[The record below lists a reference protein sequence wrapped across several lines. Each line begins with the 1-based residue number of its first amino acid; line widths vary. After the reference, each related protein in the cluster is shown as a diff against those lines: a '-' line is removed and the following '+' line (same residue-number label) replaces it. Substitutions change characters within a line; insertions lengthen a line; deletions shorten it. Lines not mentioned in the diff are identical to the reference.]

1 MITET
6 FSNRCLMVSKSLHHL
21 KVCLHNKFWSHICII
36 MRPQLKNFIWQSLV
50 CLHRHTDRM
59 QQRSFWNKIVLSLRF
74 KNEQRNRTWQRLFR
88 VVCYSITVCT
98 KNFFKKLFNKKG
110 EGGTFPQKTAK
121 LRLYSLN
128 GINQKTSTTKYMLDS
143 LLNSKLLRQILTDI
157 LGQ

>member
-36 MRPQLKNFIWQSLV
+36 MRPQLKISFGNLWSV
-50 CLHRHTDRM
+50 YTDTQTECNKEVFETKSYCHCALKTSKEIARDNGCFE
-59 QQRSFWNKIVLSLRF
+59 SFVLQIQLAQ
-74 KNEQRNRTWQRLFR
+74 K
-88 VVCYSITVCT
+88 
-98 KNFFKKLFNKKG
+98 KFFKKLFNKKG

-157 LGQ
+157 

>member
-50 CLHRHTDRM
+50 CLHRHTDRV
-59 QQRSFWNKIVLSLRF
+59 QQRSFWNKIALSLLF

-88 VVCYSITVCT
+88 VVCSSITVGTKKVLQKTIQQKRRRGNIST
-98 KNFFKKLFNKKG
+98 KN
-110 EGGTFPQKTAK
+110 
-121 LRLYSLN
+121 
-128 GINQKTSTTKYMLDS
+128 
-143 LLNSKLLRQILTDI
+143 SKIKIIFIEWD
-157 LGQ
+157 